1 MKSSNMN
8 VPDAGSDT
16 TDHKFLW
23 KWKLSDLA
31 DVSKNEKTVFSCF
44 SCDDG

>member
-16 TDHKFLW
+16 TDHKFPW
-23 KWKLSDLA
+23 KRQLSDLA
-31 DVSKNEKTVFSCF
+31 DMPKNGKTVFSYF
-44 SCDDG
+44 SCGGG